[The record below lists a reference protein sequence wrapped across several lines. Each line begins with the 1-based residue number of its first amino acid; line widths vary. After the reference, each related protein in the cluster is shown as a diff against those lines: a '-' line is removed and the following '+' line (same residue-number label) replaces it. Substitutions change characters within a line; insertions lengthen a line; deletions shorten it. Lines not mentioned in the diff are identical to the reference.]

1 MKINQSTDNYRT
13 LAVPGADKT
22 KWEVTTA
29 KGPLW
34 SVEGRKRGWWK
45 AAVSLK
51 FKKSKGLKLSP

>member
-13 LAVPGADKT
+13 LAVPGTDKT

-34 SVEGRKRGWWK
+34 SVEGRKKGSWK
-45 AAVSLK
+45 AVVSLK
-51 FKKSKGLKLSP
+51 CKKSEA